1 MQNYRT
7 GHLSLKSTLF
17 AHLRAKFRL
26 RESRLFIAILLSIL
40 GVGKPPSAHALPAF
54 ARKYGLR
61 CSACHESWPML
72 NYFGQKFKDNGYQ
85 LMNDRDAPIWQ
96 NAFYWPITM
105 RMTPF
110 WSRESVNKVAVDSA
124 PTGEQKITTT
134 GFNLGGLD
142 ILTMGTLEKN
152 FSFQLVPSAE
162 ETGEFHFEAVNVRFD
177 NLFHSPWLNV
187 KVGKFELD
195 TFISEKRGLTLSGSG
210 GDYQLFHFIPVG
222 DGNIFGQVGDNQ
234 LGAEWMGHSDNDRTR
249 LSAAVFS
256 STEGNVDVPYGQN
269 SYSAF
274 FAGSQAFSAGKL
286 GVQRIGGYAMYGV
299 APTTYL
305 TSGGVPIPGSG
316 LGNKSF
322 SRVGFEG
329 LFYLGQH
336 LDFQVFTQHGSD
348 DAWFGACYGDIITGT
363 CDPASQNNTTGVL
376 PAGARKPT
384 WNGAF
389 VETHYVYSPQL
400 TIFQRSEWVRMSQ
413 QAFATNPSNL
423 GDIDN
428 YVVGYRYNPFMTSRA
443 GFAFHNEY
451 SWIRQRGTS
460 PVTGTDLSSNSLMLG
475 FDFDF

>member
-1 MQNYRT
+1 MQNHRT
-7 GHLSLKSTLF
+7 GQSPLKSTLL
-17 AHLRAKFRL
+17 AQLCAKFRL
-26 RESRLFIAILLSIL
+26 RESRILIAILLSML
-40 GVGKPPSAHALPAF
+40 GMGTTPSAHALPAF

-96 NAFYWPITM
+96 NASYWPITL

-124 PTGEQKITTT
+124 PSGEQKITTT

-152 FSFQLVPSAE
+152 FSFQLVPSSE

-195 TFISEKRGLTLSGSG
+195 SFISEKRTLTLSGSG

-234 LGAEWMGHSDNDRTR
+234 LGVEWMGHSDNDRTR

-256 STEGNVDVPYGQN
+256 STDGNVDLPYGQN

-316 LGNKSF
+316 IGNKTF

-348 DAWFGACYGDIITGT
+348 SAWFGACYGDIITGT

-376 PAGARKPT
+376 PAGARNPT

-400 TIFQRSEWVRMSQ
+400 TIFQRSEWIRMSE
-413 QAFATNPSNL
+413 QAFATNPSKL

-460 PVTGTDLSSNSLMLG
+460 PVTATDLSSNSLMLG